1 MTETTTTPRDGQ
13 PLVHAVNVTKAFH
26 GTEVLK
32 GIDMDVH
39 RGEVVVLL
47 GPSGSGKTTFLRC
60 INQLETIDGGR
71 IWVDGDL
78 MGYEDRGGTLHR
90 LTDKRIAAQRRD
102 IGMCFQRFNLFPHMT
117 VLDNVVEA
125 PVQVKGTPRKEAQEK
140 AHALLEQVGLADK
153 PAAYPAQLSGG
164 QQQRVAIARALA
176 MDPKLML
183 FDEPTS
189 ALDPEL
195 VGEVLK
201 VMRDLAAGGMTMIV
215 VTHEMGF
222 AREVA
227 DRVVFMDAG
236 VVVEEGPPA
245 ECISNP
251 KHART
256 RAFLS
261 RMRQE
266 EAAHVQ
272 AVVETVTG
280 NAEALEIGALHG
292 GHPMGA
298 GDGGSDPDQ
307 PTGGHPTG

>member
-1 MTETTTTPRDGQ
+1 MSEPTATTADEGH
-13 PLVHAVNVTKAFH
+13 PLVHAVNVTKAFQ

-78 MGYEDRGGTLHR
+78 MGYADREGRLHR
-90 LTDKRIAAQRRD
+90 LKDKEIAAQRRD
-102 IGMCFQRFNLFPHMT
+102 IGMCFQRFNLFPHKT
-117 VLDNVVEA
+117 VLENIVEA
-125 PVQVKGTPRKEAQEK
+125 PVQVKGTPKKEAQDRALE
-140 AHALLEQVGLADK
+140 LLEQVGLDDK
-153 PAAYPAQLSGG
+153 PSAYPAQLSGG

-201 VMRDLAAGGMTMIV
+201 VMRDLAKGGMTMIV

-236 VVVEEGPPA
+236 VVVEEGPPSQVIA
-245 ECISNP
+245 NP
-251 KHART
+251 QHNRT
-256 RAFLS
+256 KAFLS

-266 EAAHVQ
+266 EAAHAEALV
-272 AVVETVTG
+272 ASVTE
-280 NAEALEIGALHG
+280 NAEALAAIAAADAEADE
-292 GHPMGA
+292 A
-298 GDGGSDPDQ
+298 ARAARDDAWDATQ
-307 PTGGHPTG
+307 QR

>member
-1 MTETTTTPRDGQ
+1 MDAPV
-13 PLVHAVNVTKAFH
+13 LVRAINVTKSFH
-26 GTEVLK
+26 GNQVLK
-32 GIDMDVH
+32 GIDMEV
-39 RGEVVVLL
+39 RTGEVVVLL

-78 MGYEDRGGTLHR
+78 MGYEDKGGVLHR
-90 LTDKRIAAQRRD
+90 LHDKKIASQRRG
-102 IGMCFQRFNLFPHMT
+102 IGMCFQRFNLFPHKT
-117 VLDNVVEA
+117 ALENVMEG
-125 PVQVKGTPRKEAQEK
+125 PVQVKKTSKAEAEQRAIE
-140 AHALLEQVGLADK
+140 LLEQVGLGDK

-201 VMRDLAAGGMTMIV
+201 VMRDLAAKGMTMIV

-227 DRVVFMDAG
+227 DRVVFMDGG
-236 VVVEEGPPA
+236 VVVEEGPPS
-245 ECISNP
+245 EVIGNP
-251 KHART
+251 QHNRT

-266 EAAHVQ
+266 EAAHGRPPT
-272 AVVETVTG
+272 TVDLSDVP
-280 NAEALEIGALHG
+280 AE
-292 GHPMGA
+292 
-298 GDGGSDPDQ
+298 
-307 PTGGHPTG
+307 

>member
-1 MTETTTTPRDGQ
+1 MSEPTPTTADAGR
-13 PLVHAVNVTKAFH
+13 PLVHAVNVTKAFQ

-32 GIDMDVH
+32 GIDMDVR

-90 LTDKRIAAQRRD
+90 LPDKRIAAQRRD
-102 IGMCFQRFNLFPHMT
+102 IGMCFQRFNLFPHKT
-117 VLDNVVEA
+117 VLENVVEA
-125 PVQVKGTPRKEAQEK
+125 PVHVKGVRKKDATAK
-140 AHALLEQVGLADK
+140 ALELLEQVGLADK
-153 PAAYPAQLSGG
+153 PSAYPSQLSGG

-201 VMRDLAAGGMTMIV
+201 VMRDLARGGMTMIV

-227 DRVVFMDAG
+227 DRVVFMAEG
-236 VVVEEGPPA
+236 EIVEVGTPEHFFTAPQ
-245 ECISNP
+245 EE
-251 KHART
+251 RT
-256 RAFLS
+256 KLFLS
-261 RMRQE
+261 QI
-266 EAAHVQ
+266 
-272 AVVETVTG
+272 
-280 NAEALEIGALHG
+280 L
-292 GHPMGA
+292 
-298 GDGGSDPDQ
+298 
-307 PTGGHPTG
+307 

>member
-1 MTETTTTPRDGQ
+1 MAQTTPPSTAAEDSHSGA

-32 GIDMDVH
+32 GIDMDVR

-78 MGYEDRGGTLHR
+78 MGYAERDGQLHR
-90 LTDKRIAAQRRD
+90 LKDKEIAAQRRD
-102 IGMCFQRFNLFPHMT
+102 IGMCFQRFNLFPHKT
-117 VLDNVVEA
+117 VLENIVEA
-125 PVQVKGTPRKEAQEK
+125 PVQVKGTPKKEAQARALE
-140 AHALLEQVGLADK
+140 LLEQVGLDDK
-153 PAAYPAQLSGG
+153 PSAYPAQLSGG

-201 VMRDLAAGGMTMIV
+201 VMRDLAHGGMTMIV

-236 VVVEEGPPA
+236 VVVEEGPPSQV
-245 ECISNP
+245 IINP
-251 KHART
+251 QHHRT

-266 EAAHVQ
+266 EQAHAQ

-280 NAEALEIGALHG
+280 QAAALDDIEPDDPSPPSTTAPAE
-292 GHPMGA
+292 
-298 GDGGSDPDQ
+298 
-307 PTGGHPTG
+307 

>member
-1 MTETTTTPRDGQ
+1 MSEPTSTTTDVGR

-32 GIDMDVH
+32 GIDMDVR

-90 LTDKRIAAQRRD
+90 LPDKRIAAQRRD
-102 IGMCFQRFNLFPHMT
+102 IGMCFQRFNLFPHKT
-117 VLDNVVEA
+117 VLENVVEA
-125 PVQVKGTPRKEAQEK
+125 PVHVKGVRKKDATAK
-140 AHALLEQVGLADK
+140 ALELLEQVGLADK
-153 PAAYPAQLSGG
+153 PSAYPSQLSGG

-201 VMRDLAAGGMTMIV
+201 VMRDLAKGGMTMIV

-236 VVVEEGPPA
+236 VVVEEGPPSQVIA
-245 ECISNP
+245 NP
-251 KHART
+251 QHQRT

-261 RMRQE
+261 RMRQD
-266 EAAHVQ
+266 EAAHAE
-272 AVVETVTG
+272 AVVATVTG
-280 NAEALEIGALHG
+280 NAEALAAIAAKDAEADE
-292 GHPMGA
+292 A
-298 GDGGSDPDQ
+298 ARAARDDAWDATQ
-307 PTGGHPTG
+307 QR

>member
-1 MTETTTTPRDGQ
+1 MSTPTTTASSLEGA
-13 PLVHAVNVTKAFH
+13 PLVHAVNVTKSFQ

-39 RGEVVVLL
+39 TGEVVVLL

-78 MGYEDRGGTLHR
+78 MGYEDRSGTLHR

-102 IGMCFQRFNLFPHMT
+102 IGMCFQRFNLFPHKT
-117 VLDNVVEA
+117 VLENVIEA
-125 PVQVKGTPRKEAQEK
+125 PMQVKGMKKKAATEK
-140 AHALLEQVGLADK
+140 AVGLLEQVGLADK

-201 VMRDLAAGGMTMIV
+201 VMRDLAKGGMTMIV

-236 VVVEEGPPA
+236 VVVEQGTPTEVIG
-245 ECISNP
+245 NP

-266 EAAHVQ
+266 EQAHAE
-272 AVVETVTG
+272 AVVASVTG
-280 NAEALEIGALHG
+280 NTEALADAPVETS
-292 GHPMGA
+292 
-298 GDGGSDPDQ
+298 GDTRG
-307 PTGGHPTG
+307 

>member
-1 MTETTTTPRDGQ
+1 MSEPTTATTDEAL
-13 PLVHAVNVTKAFH
+13 PLVHAVNVTKAFQ

-32 GIDMDVH
+32 GIDMDVR

-47 GPSGSGKTTFLRC
+47 GPSGSGKTTLLRC

-78 MGYEDRGGTLHR
+78 MGYEDRSGTLHR
-90 LTDKRIAAQRRD
+90 LPDKRIAAQRRG

-117 VLDNVVEA
+117 VLENVIEA
-125 PVQVKGTPRKEAQEK
+125 PVQVKGVKKKVATATALE
-140 AHALLEQVGLADK
+140 LLEQVGLGDK
-153 PAAYPAQLSGG
+153 PSAYPAQLSGG

-201 VMRDLAAGGMTMIV
+201 VMRDLAKRGMTMIV

-245 ECISNP
+245 QVIGDP
-251 KHART
+251 QHKRT
-256 RAFLS
+256 KAFLS

-266 EAAHVQ
+266 EAAHAE
-272 AVVETVTG
+272 AVVASVTE
-280 NAEALEIGALHG
+280 NAEALAAIAAADAEADE
-292 GHPMGA
+292 A
-298 GDGGSDPDQ
+298 ARAARDDAWDATQ
-307 PTGGHPTG
+307 QR

>member
-1 MTETTTTPRDGQ
+1 MAQTTPQGVDRGQ

-102 IGMCFQRFNLFPHMT
+102 IGMCFQRFNLFPHKT
-117 VLDNVVEA
+117 VLENVIEA
-125 PVQVKGTPRKEAQEK
+125 PRQVKGVSKGAATEK
-140 AHALLEQVGLADK
+140 ALELLAQVGLEDK

-201 VMRDLAAGGMTMIV
+201 VMRDLAQGGMTMIV

-245 ECISNP
+245 QVIGNP
-251 KHART
+251 QHNRT

-266 EAAHVQ
+266 EAAHAEAIV
-272 AVVETVTG
+272 ATVTT
-280 NAEALEIGALHG
+280 NAEVLAAAAALAEEEER
-292 GHPMGA
+292 A
-298 GDGGSDPDQ
+298 GRSPDEDQ
-307 PTGGHPTG
+307 RAR

>member
-1 MTETTTTPRDGQ
+1 MSDQ

-26 GTEVLK
+26 GNEVLK
-32 GIDMDVH
+32 GIDLDVEA
-39 RGEVVVLL
+39 GQVVCLL

-78 MGYEDRGGTLHR
+78 AGYEEKNGRLHR
-90 LTDKRIAAQRRD
+90 LHDKLIAQQRRE
-102 IGMCFQRFNLFPHMT
+102 IGMVFQRFNLFPHMT
-117 VLDNVVEA
+117 ALENVMEA
-125 PVQVKGTPRKEAQEK
+125 PIKVKGKSKAEARKRGLE
-140 AHALLEQVGLADK
+140 LLERVGLGDRCDH
-153 PAAYPAQLSGG
+153 YPSQLSGG

-201 VMRDLAAGGMTMIV
+201 VMRGLADTGMTMIV

-227 DRVVFMDAG
+227 DMVVFMDGG
-236 VVVEEGPPA
+236 VVVEQGAPRDV
-245 ECISNP
+245 INNP
-251 KHART
+251 QHERTKSFLARI
-256 RAFLS
+256 REESA
-261 RMRQE
+261 E
-266 EAAHVQ
+266 EAA
-272 AVVETVTG
+272 AL
-280 NAEALEIGALHG
+280 AEKIAAEKI
-292 GHPMGA
+292 
-298 GDGGSDPDQ
+298 
-307 PTGGHPTG
+307 

>member
-1 MTETTTTPRDGQ
+1 MTTPSTAGEQ
-13 PLVHAVNVTKAFH
+13 PLVHAVNVCKAFH
-26 GTEVLK
+26 GNEVLK
-32 GIDMDVH
+32 GIDMDVE

-78 MGYEDRGGTLHR
+78 MGYEERDGRLHR
-90 LTDKRIAAQRRD
+90 LHDKRIAEQRRD
-102 IGMCFQRFNLFPHMT
+102 IGMCFQRFNLFPHKT
-117 VLDNVVEA
+117 ALENVTEA
-125 PVQVKGTPRKEAQEK
+125 PVQVKGVGKKEARKRATE
-140 AHALLEQVGLADK
+140 LLEQVGLGDK
-153 PAAYPAQLSGG
+153 PSAYPSQLSGG

-201 VMRDLAAGGMTMIV
+201 VMRDLAKEGMTMIV

-227 DRVVFMDAG
+227 DRVVFMDGG
-236 VVVEEGPPA
+236 VVVEQGPPS
-245 ECISNP
+245 EVILRPQHS
-251 KHART
+251 RT
-256 RAFLS
+256 KAFLS

-266 EAAHVQ
+266 EEHHSQ
-272 AVVETVTG
+272 AVIEYEE
-280 NAEALEIGALHG
+280 AERAALEER
-292 GHPMGA
+292 
-298 GDGGSDPDQ
+298 SEE
-307 PTGGHPTG
+307 